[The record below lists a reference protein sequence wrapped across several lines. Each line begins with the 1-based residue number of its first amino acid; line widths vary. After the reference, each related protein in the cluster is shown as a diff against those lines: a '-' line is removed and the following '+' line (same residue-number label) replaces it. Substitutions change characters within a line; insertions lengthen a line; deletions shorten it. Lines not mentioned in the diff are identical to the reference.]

1 MFSSLSLSSIATL
14 VAALASV
21 SPATAAKDARTF
33 AVLRFHGDGPLTIG
47 RTDPIVSPGGPS
59 SHVHVVQGSNA
70 FGNSATGET
79 LLTST
84 CSTANIAG
92 DKSAYW
98 MPQVFFHDPK
108 NGSFEPVPLFY
119 MNVYY
124 FFEAT
129 NDDITAFPVGLQMVS
144 GNATR
149 KTAPD
154 TGNDQ
159 LDPSQGPIQAAQFT
173 CPRSSYDPPSYP
185 VDSDGSMA
193 GLQDTGNLGAGA
205 GFPFAECDGYASPLR
220 ADLHFPSCYD
230 PSKALDDYKS
240 NTAFPTDAGDGK
252 ADCPEGWIHMPH
264 IFYEM
269 YWNTPLFVDRW
280 DPAAADSQPFVLSN
294 GDAAGFSLHGDFMAA
309 WDTDVLQHI
318 IDTCNEGDL
327 GMDKC
332 AGVETVLTGNC
343 NIPNPTPE
351 DVSGVMSA
359 LPGNNPLFG
368 WQYGTGNVATG
379 GSGSGSGST
388 SGSSPSAAAAA
399 AASSSRA
406 AVSHAASDSNPKT
419 AKSSPSPSPSAASP
433 SLSAIVSSKVAAVS
447 AVASSSAGAVDVSP
461 ASSSTSSSPAVV
473 AVPSSSALSPPSSPV
488 AVDNAATSSSTA
500 LPPPSSMATATEAAA
515 TDAGCSAP
523 TDISTTIVTVPVT
536 VYSTSTST
544 IYVTESPLSAVS
556 SASAPYPTSSAAGAA
571 KRAEHMHRHAHVRRH

>member
-1 MFSSLSLSSIATL
+1 MFSSLSPKSLATL
-14 VAALASV
+14 VAALAAIAPAV
-21 SPATAAKDARTF
+21 SAKDSRTF
-33 AVLRFHGDGPLTIG
+33 AVLRFHGDDPLTIG

-59 SHVHVVQGSNA
+59 SHVHVVQGGNA
-70 FGNSATGET
+70 FGNSATGES
-79 LLTST
+79 LLKST

-144 GNATR
+144 GSATR
-149 KTAPD
+149 KTAPT
-154 TGNDQ
+154 TGNDV
-159 LDPSQGPIQAAQFT
+159 LDPAEGTIQPAQFT

-185 VDSDGSMA
+185 VGSDGSMA
-193 GLQDTGNLGAGA
+193 GLQDTNNKGAGA

-230 PSKALDDYKS
+230 PSKALTDFQS

-252 ADCPEGWIHMPH
+252 QDCPKGWLHMPH
-264 IFYEM
+264 LFYEM

-294 GDAAGFSLHGDFMAA
+294 GDAAGFSLHGDFLAA
-309 WDTDVLQHI
+309 WDTTVLQHI
-318 IDTCNEGDL
+318 IDTCDAGDA
-327 GMDKC
+327 GMDQC
-332 AGVETVLTGNC
+332 AGVDTVLKGNC

-351 DVSGVMSA
+351 DVTGVLSA

-368 WQYGTGNVATG
+368 WQYGTGSATG
-379 GSGSGSGST
+379 ATGATGATSTYGSGK
-388 SGSSPSAAAAA
+388 SGSSSSAAA
-399 AASSSRA
+399 
-406 AVSHAASDSNPKT
+406 
-419 AKSSPSPSPSAASP
+419 
-433 SLSAIVSSKVAAVS
+433 VAAP
-447 AVASSSAGAVDVSP
+447 SSAK
-461 ASSSTSSSPAVV
+461 ASTPSSSPAVV
-473 AVPSSSALSPPSSPV
+473 ANHAVSSADAKTEAPSPSPTVSPSPSLSPSSPSVVVSSQVAAVSAAPSSSSAVVSS
-488 AVDNAATSSSTA
+488 VDATST
-500 LPPPSSMATATEAAA
+500 
-515 TDAGCSAP
+515 GCAAP

-536 VYSTSTST
+536 VYSTSTSA
-544 IYVTESPLSAVS
+544 IYQTAAACTLSSAVS
-556 SASAPYPTSSAAGAA
+556 SPSAPYPTSVVASAAGAA
-571 KRAEHMHRHAHVRRH
+571 KRSEHMHRHVHARRH